1 MSKRRASIYI
11 LILCWHF
18 VSQWSQYVSLQ
29 KHFVSFWSCFL
40 SLCSCFVS
48 LSSHFMSRSSLS
60 VFFCVKLFNLCGHFL
75 CLKSFYV
82 PEVSFCVFVMSL
94 WVRFLSLCSCFMA
107 LWSRLSLFVVMSSG
121 LDFHDCYSFAAD
133 VCPSDLSPLKS
144 EQQCIHFA
152 EVMWKPRFTFLLFT
166 LQLSH
171 PNLRSSLKYRAMT
184 FWLYLSWAVIKMKH
198 DSSVKLI
205 HDPWWCCV
213 SPLRK
218 CCWWS
223 FFCVVSPSHR
233 KGPWWCSPWETTFNR
248 FSLKTKTFE

>member
-1 MSKRRASIYI
+1 MSLKSP
-11 LILCWHF
+11 
-18 VSQWSQYVSLQ
+18 
-29 KHFVSFWSCFL
+29 
-40 SLCSCFVS
+40 FVS
-48 LSSHFMSRSSLS
+48 L
-60 VFFCVKLFNLCGHFL
+60 L
-75 CLKSFYV
+75 CLFEFV
-82 PEVSFCVFVMSL
+82 FC
-94 WVRFLSLCSCFMA
+94 
-107 LWSRLSLFVVMSSG
+107 LFVVVLWLSG
-121 LDFHDCYSFAAD
+121 VVWVFLWSLYVFHDCYSFAAD